1 MTYLLRSKSA
11 GLPAGSAPWPSR
23 FPHDARRGC
32 PFAVV
37 APAGLDPGD
46 RGPKGAGHTARSPV
60 TAAAGLEGTD
70 RTAQRC
76 MGDSLLGHPGGSMP
90 KPIFIAVHGQLPE
103 RAALKRELPSR
114 SASGYDIVC
123 EASPVS
129 ALERLDEFGATT
141 GANVL
146 ILFAASQMAM
156 MSGTEFLERAHELH
170 PHAQR
175 VLLIPWGNRS
185 ASKPVL
191 RMLSQGRFDRYTTVP
206 SRSPD
211 ENFHYVVTELLRDW
225 QHQHPDR
232 QTVVTVIDQR
242 WSPRSYEIR
251 DQLHRGGLPFA
262 FHEADSPEGQAL
274 LGRVGR
280 ADGPFPVLIRYDG
293 QVLADPT
300 VEQMAQALGL
310 RHASTEGVFDVV
322 VVGAGPA
329 GLSAAVYAASEG
341 LRTLVV
347 DRESIGGQASTSS
360 LIRNYLGFPLG
371 VTGADLC
378 NRALD
383 QAWSFGAETTVLR
396 EVADLHLEP
405 DHVKLGLA
413 DGEAITARAV
423 VLATGA
429 SYQRLGVARL
439 EALVGAGVF
448 YGGGITE
455 GPAMSGQHVFVV
467 GAGNSAGQAAVHLAK
482 YARQVTM
489 IVRGAGLAASMSDYL
504 VKTIEAAQ
512 NIDVRVRTTVVD
524 GDGVGRVQQLVLLE
538 GVTGRVETVDAAALF
553 VLIGATP
560 HTDWL
565 PKSIDRDD
573 KGFVLTGSDLPTG
586 RAGAHVPRR
595 VPLPLETSVHG
606 VFAVGDVRHGSV
618 KRVAS
623 AVGEGSVS
631 IQSVHQYLSPVG

>member
-1 MTYLLRSKSA
+1 
-11 GLPAGSAPWPSR
+11 
-23 FPHDARRGC
+23 
-32 PFAVV
+32 
-37 APAGLDPGD
+37 
-46 RGPKGAGHTARSPV
+46 
-60 TAAAGLEGTD
+60 
-70 RTAQRC
+70 
-76 MGDSLLGHPGGSMP
+76 MP
-90 KPIFIAVHGQLPE
+90 KPILMAVHEQLPE
-103 RAALKRELPSR
+103 RDALQRELASR
-114 SASGYDIVC
+114 YSSGYDIVC

-129 ALERLDEFGATT
+129 ALERLDELRATT

-146 ILFAASQMAM
+146 ILFAASQMAVM
-156 MSGTEFLERAHELH
+156 PGTEFLARAHELH

-242 WSPRSYEIR
+242 WSPRSFEMR
-251 DQLHRGGLPFA
+251 NQLQRGGLPFA
-262 FHEADSPEGQAL
+262 FHEADSAEGQAL

-293 QVLADPT
+293 QVLADPKN
-300 VEQMAQALGL
+300 EELAQALGV
-310 RHASTEGVFDVV
+310 RHASTEGIFDVV

-360 LIRNYLGFPLG
+360 LIRNYLGFPVG
-371 VTGADLC
+371 VSGADLC

-383 QAWSFGAETTVLR
+383 QAWAFGAETSVLR
-396 EVADLHLEP
+396 EVADLQIES
-405 DHVKLGLA
+405 DHVRLGFA
-413 DGEAITARAV
+413 DGEEVTARAV

-455 GPAMSGQHVFVV
+455 GLAMAGEHVFVV

-489 IVRGAGLAASMSDYL
+489 IVRGAGLATSMSDYL
-504 VKTIEAAQ
+504 VKTIESTE
-512 NIDVRVRTTVVD
+512 NIDVQVRTTVVD
-524 GDGVGRVQQLVLLE
+524 GDGVGRLQELVLRE
-538 GVTGRVETVDAAALF
+538 GLTGRVETVAAAALF

-573 KGFVLTGSDLPTG
+573 KGFILTGSDLRSGHLGDHVSG
-586 RAGAHVPRR
+586 RA
-595 VPLPLETSVHG
+595 PLLLETSVPG

-631 IQSVHQYLSPVG
+631 IRSVHQYLSPVG

>member
-1 MTYLLRSKSA
+1 M
-11 GLPAGSAPWPSR
+11 
-23 FPHDARRGC
+23 
-32 PFAVV
+32 
-37 APAGLDPGD
+37 
-46 RGPKGAGHTARSPV
+46 
-60 TAAAGLEGTD
+60 
-70 RTAQRC
+70 
-76 MGDSLLGHPGGSMP
+76 
-90 KPIFIAVHGQLPE
+90 AVHEQSSE
-103 RAALKRELPSR
+103 RDALQRELTSR
-114 SASGYDIVC
+114 YSSGYDIVC
-123 EASPVS
+123 EASPIS
-129 ALERLDEFGATT
+129 ALERLAELRATT

-175 VLLIPWGNRS
+175 VLLIPWSNRS

-191 RMLSQGRFDRYTTVP
+191 RMISQGRFDRYTTVP
-206 SRSPD
+206 SRLPD

-225 QHQHPDR
+225 QLQHPDR
-232 QTVVTVIDQR
+232 QTVVTLIDQR

-251 DQLHRGGLPFA
+251 DQLQRGGLPFA

-293 QVLADPT
+293 HVLANPSN
-300 VEQMAQALGL
+300 EQIAQALGV
-310 RHASTEGVFDVV
+310 RHASTEGVLDVV

-371 VTGADLC
+371 VSGADLC

-383 QAWSFGAETTVLR
+383 QAWAFGAETTVLR
-396 EVADLHLEP
+396 EVADLRVGP
-405 DHVKLGLA
+405 DEVRLGLV
-413 DGEAITARAV
+413 DGEELTARSV

-429 SYQRLGVARL
+429 SYQRLGVVRL

-455 GPAMSGQHVFVV
+455 GPAMTGQHVFVV

-482 YARQVTM
+482 YARQVRM

-512 NIDVRVRTTVVD
+512 NIEVRFRTTVVD
-524 GDGVGRVQQLVLLE
+524 GDGVGTVQELVLRE
-538 GVTGRVETVDAAALF
+538 GVTGRVETVAAAELF
-553 VLIGATP
+553 VLIGATS

-565 PKSIDRDD
+565 PKTIDRDD
-573 KGFVLTGSDLPTG
+573 KGFVLTGSDLPSGRSGDHVPG
-586 RAGAHVPRR
+586 RA
-595 VPLPLETSVHG
+595 PLPLETSVPG

-623 AVGEGSVS
+623 AVGKEA
-631 IQSVHQYLSPVG
+631 